1 MSSVEQVKRR
11 GYSGKD
17 NSHVVIVSTGVNKIG
32 IQYEVKSKM
41 SLFVDY
47 NLELKFKLI
56 FTI

>member
-17 NSHVVIVSTGVNKIG
+17 NSQVVIVSTGVNKIG